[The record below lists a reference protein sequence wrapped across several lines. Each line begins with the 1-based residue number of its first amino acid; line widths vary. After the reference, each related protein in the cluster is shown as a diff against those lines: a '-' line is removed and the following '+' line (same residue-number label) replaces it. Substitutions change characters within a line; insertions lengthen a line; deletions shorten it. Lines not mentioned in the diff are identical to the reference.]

1 MHSIKIEVFI
11 GFLILFT
18 GINACNKLDQKQTIF
33 IKPGLNNISCSASE
47 ILSDIKVVHLETNPN
62 CLIGYFSSLIFMDD
76 KNIIFL
82 SNKTIIVFDNQGR
95 FLSKIDALGRGPEEY
110 ASIVSAFADPIERN
124 IYIVDYEDIKIY
136 SFDGKYM
143 QTLKLPTSSGGVY
156 RRSNGQMIV
165 VCKQIYNN
173 ENRDMLYLLDSALNI
188 YHTFKSKNSD
198 VCKDIQQNLFFAGTP
213 YEIDGRL
220 FYVEPFVDT
229 IYEIEDTLLIPHWSI
244 NMGDIGF
251 KTEDGINTN
260 NFEKASNKIPPLGL
274 RETKNYFFINYTF
287 NNAEYRSLYD
297 KKLNRIIFHQ
307 KYTREDFTEGSIPV
321 FGIKNDLIE
330 NAPLFWPKYAKDNI
344 VISLVEPSS
353 LSEDQLKSFGCKL
366 DDNTI
371 LFIGILK

>member
-1 MHSIKIEVFI
+1 MYPTKFGKYI
-11 GFLILFT
+11 GFLILFI
-18 GINACNKLDQKQTIF
+18 GINSCSKIDQKQTIL
-33 IKPGLNNISCSASE
+33 IKPGLNNIPCPASE
-47 ILSDIKVVHLETNPN
+47 ILSNIKVVHLETSPN

-95 FLSKIDALGRGPEEY
+95 FLSKINALGRGPEEY
-110 ASIVSAFADPIERN
+110 ASIVNAFADPIERN

-143 QTLKLPTSSGGVY
+143 QTLKLPSSSGGVY
-156 RRSNGQMIV
+156 RRRNGQMIV

-173 ENRDMLYLLDSALNI
+173 ENRDMLYLLDSSLNI

-213 YEIDGRL
+213 FEIDGRL
-220 FYVEPFVDT
+220 FYVEPFVAT
-229 IYEIEDTLLIPHWSI
+229 IYEIADTLLKPHWTISS
-244 NMGDIGF
+244 GDLGF
-251 KTEDGINTN
+251 KTEDGINSN
-260 NFEKASNKIPPLGL
+260 NFQKASNKIPPLGL
-274 RETKNYFFINYTF
+274 RETKNYFFINYTY

-297 KKLNRIIFHQ
+297 KTLNKIIFHQ
-307 KYTREDFTEGSIPV
+307 KYTREDFPEGSIPV
-321 FGIKNDLIE
+321 FGIKNDLIK
-330 NAPLFWPKYAKDNI
+330 NAPLFWPKYSNGNI
-344 VISLVEPSS
+344 LVSLIDPPS

-371 LFIGILK
+371 LFVGILK